1 MSDSLINTVRMAAV
15 GLPFSYEFLGDLEL
29 PEQKLHDTEWTAA
42 QFVAAECLRAVGE
55 PEMTLAEFKRCF
67 SALGLAV
74 DSAEAVGEKAALVA
88 AIQFDSIQSLRAS
101 WEGGHKGLA
110 KALIALTVG
119 DGTVSPR
126 EQRMLPMLLTVLG
139 GDAAVADYDSVVQS
153 ISTHPV

>member
-1 MSDSLINTVRMAAV
+1 MPDSLIDTVRMAAV

-29 PEQKLHDTEWTAA
+29 AEQRLYDTEWAA
-42 QFVAAECLRAVGE
+42 TQFVAAECLRAVGE

-74 DSAEAVGEKAALVA
+74 DGTDAVPEKAALVA
-88 AIQFDSIQSLRAS
+88 AIQLDSIQSLRAH
-101 WEGGHKGLA
+101 WEGGYKGLA

-119 DGTVSPR
+119 DGTISPQ

-139 GDAAVADYDSVVQS
+139 GDAAVADYESVVQS
-153 ISTHPV
+153 ISTHPA